1 MKHMLITFLVVIA
14 MATLAFS
21 QDKKDTTTA
30 NNGIITQQ
38 TSEKGLAKQ
47 TQIRPKVLSNW
58 SKIKDLFM

>member
-1 MKHMLITFLVVIA
+1 MLITLLVVIA

-21 QDKKDTTTA
+21 QDKKDTATA
-30 NNGIITQQ
+30 NSGIITQQ